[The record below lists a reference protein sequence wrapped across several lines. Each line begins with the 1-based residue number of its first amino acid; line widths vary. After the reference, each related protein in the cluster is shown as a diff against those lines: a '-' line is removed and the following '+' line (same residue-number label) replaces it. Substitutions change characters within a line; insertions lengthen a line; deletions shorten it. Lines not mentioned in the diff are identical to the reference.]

1 MNDSPKKLIRDG
13 KVAVI
18 YSPGFGAGWSTWN
31 HKYPDCDTN
40 AELAQCILDGGD
52 SLAREKV
59 AKKHYPEAYCG
70 GLDDAKVEWLP
81 EGTHYRI
88 DECDG
93 SESIETF
100 ENTHWRTA

>member
-31 HKYPDCDTN
+31 TEYPDCDTN

-52 SLAREKV
+52 REAV
-59 AKKHYPEAYCG
+59 AKKHYPEAYTG
-70 GLDDAKVEWLP
+70 GLDDARIEWLP
-81 EGTHYRI
+81 EGTNYRI
-88 DECDG
+88 EEYDG
-93 SESIETF
+93 NESIETF
-100 ENTHWRTA
+100 ENVFWRTA

>member
-31 HKYPDCDTN
+31 HEYPDCDTN

-52 SLAREKV
+52 REAV
-59 AKKHYPEAYCG
+59 AKKHYPEAYFG
-70 GLDDAKVEWLP
+70 GLGQAKVEWLP
-81 EGTHYRI
+81 EGTNYRI
-88 DECDG
+88 DEYDG
-93 SESIETF
+93 SESIEVA
-100 ENTHWRTA
+100 HDVKWKVA